1 MLVSQDI
8 AWKYA
13 HDGNIPPQAMVVGH
27 TASGE
32 KLYLGRAYHEG
43 TITPGKV
50 QLLRRSQVSKQNWI
64 LFLFDNDISFD
75 TFNVKSDLF

>member
-1 MLVSQDI
+1 MGQFKKWVFVKPSYFTYLLYWQVLVSQDI

-27 TASGE
+27 TDSGE
-32 KLYLGRAYHEG
+32 NLYLGRAYHEG

-50 QLLRRSQVSKQNWI
+50 SCI
-64 LFLFDNDISFD
+64 
-75 TFNVKSDLF
+75 VK